1 MGTVKTMNRW
11 WVVLG
16 AILIQL
22 ALGAIYSWSVFT
34 KALTAEPYA
43 FSKTQTQII
52 FSVGL
57 ASFAFVMV
65 LAGQLQRRLPP
76 RVIALLGGWTLG
88 LGYILARF
96 VGTSFWG
103 HVLTIGVVGG
113 AGIGL
118 AYVIPIAVGV
128 RWFPDRKGMLTG
140 LAVAGFGFGAF
151 LWIQLAGNLGQLIA
165 QLGVANVFLVYGIL
179 FALLVTIG
187 AIWMVNPPEGYA
199 PPGWTPEA
207 AAKVARKTG
216 EHGSLHPGRCF
227 AHGSFTCCG

>member
-1 MGTVKTMNRW
+1 MATVKTMNRW

-34 KALTAEPYA
+34 KALTSEPYA

-57 ASFAFVMV
+57 ATFAFVMV
-65 LAGQLQRRLPP
+65 VAGQLQSRLPP
-76 RVIALLGGWTLG
+76 RAVALLGGWTLG

-103 HVLTIGVVGG
+103 HVLTIGLVGG

-118 AYVIPIAVGV
+118 VLRHRQI
-128 RWFPDRKGMLTG
+128 LG
-140 LAVAGFGFGAF
+140 LC
-151 LWIQLAGNLGQLIA
+151 W
-165 QLGVANVFLVYGIL
+165 
-179 FALLVTIG
+179 
-187 AIWMVNPPEGYA
+187 
-199 PPGWTPEA
+199 
-207 AAKVARKTG
+207 
-216 EHGSLHPGRCF
+216 
-227 AHGSFTCCG
+227 